1 MTNTLAHQQ
10 ALKARCIHPSGA
22 FVEFT
27 SQEALQSVVKRF
39 ERQVHQHP
47 DRLALK
53 TRVHTYT
60 YSELNAAANRVAHAL
75 IALRGEGSETVALLF
90 ENGAPF
96 VVASL
101 GALKA
106 GKIQVPLDSTFP
118 RARLSYMLQQSGA
131 AVVMTDSRNLPLAQN
146 LGALSVVNIEEID
159 GRYPPTNVELILSPD
174 APASIEYTSG
184 STGEPKGIVRN
195 HRGVMHAVM
204 HHTNTFRIGM
214 HDRLIMSR
222 AGLRTSLYA
231 LLNGAAYYPVN
242 LRHEEPRRLAA
253 WLSQQEITIYRAA
266 VSGFRSLASAL
277 GGLETFPYLRLII
290 LFGEPV
296 YPTEVDLYRKHFSD
310 SCIFVT
316 SLGCSEFGDYAHF
329 FLDKETS
336 LSDGVLPGGYALR
349 DTSVL
354 LLDDDRCEVAVD
366 QAGEI
371 AIRSSFGAVGYWRR
385 PDLTES
391 SFLSTPDSGDER
403 IYRTGDLGRKASDG
417 CLFHLGRKDFQV
429 KIRGH
434 RVEVSEVETALLAL
448 DGLKEAVVVG
458 REDTPGDKR
467 LVAYVV
473 PLEGRVPTVSAM
485 RRLLA
490 DKLPDYMVPSL
501 FIRLDTLPLTPTGK
515 VDRRSLPPPGVA
527 RPELESPYVAPRSP
541 IEETLVKIWAEVLG
555 LERVGIHDPF
565 LELGGDSI
573 LAMVLASRV
582 RAAFQ
587 TQVALRTLFESP
599 TVAKLATVIFEILA
613 RGIDKER
620 LDQMINEVIS
630 DQDLP
635 SSSRKRSP
643 LDEA

>member
-1 MTNTLAHQQ
+1 M
-10 ALKARCIHPSGA
+10 
-22 FVEFT
+22 
-27 SQEALQSVVKRF
+27 
-39 ERQVHQHP
+39 
-47 DRLALK
+47 
-53 TRVHTYT
+53 
-60 YSELNAAANRVAHAL
+60 
-75 IALRGEGSETVALLF
+75 
-90 ENGAPF
+90 
-96 VVASL
+96 
-101 GALKA
+101 
-106 GKIQVPLDSTFP
+106 
-118 RARLSYMLQQSGA
+118 
-131 AVVMTDSRNLPLAQN
+131 
-146 LGALSVVNIEEID
+146 
-159 GRYPPTNVELILSPD
+159 
-174 APASIEYTSG
+174 
-184 STGEPKGIVRN
+184 
-195 HRGVMHAVM
+195 
-204 HHTNTFRIGM
+204 
-214 HDRLIMSR
+214 
-222 AGLRTSLYA
+222 
-231 LLNGAAYYPVN
+231 
-242 LRHEEPRRLAA
+242 
-253 WLSQQEITIYRAA
+253 
-266 VSGFRSLASAL
+266 
-277 GGLETFPYLRLII
+277 
-290 LFGEPV
+290 FGEPV
-296 YPTEVDLYRKHFSD
+296 YPPEVDLYRKHFSD
-310 SCIFVT
+310 SCIFAT

-336 LSDGVLPGGYALR
+336 LSDRVLPGGYALS

-354 LLDDDRCEVAVD
+354 LLDDDGCEVAVD

-391 SFLSTPDSGDER
+391 SFLSTPDPGDER

-473 PLEGRVPTVSAM
+473 PLAGRVPTVSAM

-515 VDRRSLPPPGVA
+515 VDRRSLPPPGVT
-527 RPELESPYVAPRSP
+527 RPELENPYVPPRSP
-541 IEETLVKIWAEVLG
+541 IEESLVKIWAEVLG
-555 LERVGIHDPF
+555 LEQVGIHDPF

-573 LAMVLASRV
+573 LATVLASRV
-582 RAAFQ
+582 RAAFH

-599 TVAKLATVIFEILA
+599 TVAEMATVIFEILA

-630 DQDLP
+630 DQDPP
-635 SSSRKRSP
+635 SSPLKHSP